1 MNYTE
6 KQAQGIVQAIK
17 EASSTT
23 WVVSVKATFN
33 SEVGADQFVDSIGD
47 LDEENMFPNGAE
59 VRRDTVNKHDEV
71 VDIKVQE
78 LLDIMAWR
86 KKNREV

>member
-6 KQAQGIVQAIK
+6 EQLQDAQDMIQAIE
-17 EASSTT
+17 EANSMT
-23 WVVSVKATFN
+23 WVVSVNATFN
-33 SEVGADQFVDSIGD
+33 SEWEADEFVDSIGD

-59 VRRDTVNKHDEV
+59 VRRDIVNKHDEV

-78 LLDIMAWR
+78 LLDIMGKGA
-86 KKNREV
+86 V